1 MPPHCITSPASDT
14 IPAISIS
21 NPIPRTTVHAHKPH
35 HDSRLSLERGE
46 SHTHHHVGHD
56 GNSRTLIIAL
66 LLTLSFSGVEAF
78 AGWWSGSLALLSD
91 AAHMLTDSS
100 ALGLAAGAAWLARR
114 PPSTRHSYGLVRAE
128 VLAALFNSLLML
140 VLIGYIVHEAI
151 DRFNAPR
158 DIEGKAV
165 IVVAIIGLAVN
176 IVVAWVLSR
185 GDHTLNS
192 RAALLHVLGDAL
204 GSVAA
209 ITAGIVIVTTGWTPI
224 DPLASLLVAALI
236 LVSALRL
243 LREVLHVL
251 MEGVP
256 GHVQLEAVGQNLA
269 ALDGVRRVHDLHVWT
284 LSSGTI
290 ALSAHL
296 EINDLADWP
305 AILEAARQTLDNGH
319 GIRHVTLQ
327 PEVLVAVPMPRRARP
342 SAQSQP

>member
-1 MPPHCITSPASDT
+1 MA
-14 IPAISIS
+14 
-21 NPIPRTTVHAHKPH
+21 VHKHDHGTHLSVDHGENHANH
-35 HDSRLSLERGE
+35 HQ
-46 SHTHHHVGHD
+46 GHD
-56 GNSRTLIIAL
+56 GQNGKLIIAL
-66 LLTLSFSGVEAF
+66 LLTLSFAGVEAL

-100 ALGLAAGAAWLARR
+100 ALGLAAAAAWLARR
-114 PPSTRHSYGLVRAE
+114 PPSVRHSYGLVRAE

-151 DRFNAPR
+151 DRIGAPR
-158 DIEGKAV
+158 EIAGGTVIGVAV
-165 IVVAIIGLAVN
+165 VGLGVN
-176 IVVAWVLSR
+176 LLVAWVLSR
-185 GDHTLNS
+185 GEATLNS

-224 DPLASLLVAALI
+224 DPLLSLLVAALI

-243 LREVLHVL
+243 LREVVHVL

-256 GHVQLEAVGQNLA
+256 GHVQLDTVGRDLA
-269 ALDGVRRVHDLHVWT
+269 ALDGVLRVHDLHVWT

-296 EINDLADWP
+296 EIRSLADWP
-305 AILEAARQTLDNGH
+305 AILAAASQAMDTRH

-327 PEVLVAVPMPRRARP
+327 PEALAAQPLLRAEWPNR
-342 SAQSQP
+342 SQT

>member
-1 MPPHCITSPASDT
+1 MA
-14 IPAISIS
+14 
-21 NPIPRTTVHAHKPH
+21 VHKHG
-35 HDSRLSLERGE
+35 HDAQLPFDHGE
-46 SHTHHHVGHD
+46 SHTHHHLGNDGHN
-56 GNSRTLIIAL
+56 GKLIVAL
-66 LLTLSFSGVEAF
+66 LLTLSFAGVEAL

-100 ALGLAAGAAWLARR
+100 ALGLAAAAAWLARR
-114 PPSTRHSYGLVRAE
+114 PPSARHSYGLVRAE

-140 VLIGYIVHEAI
+140 VLIGYIMHEAI
-151 DRFNAPR
+151 DRIGTPR
-158 DIEGKAV
+158 DISGGTVIGVAV
-165 IVVAIIGLAVN
+165 IGLAIN
-176 IVVAWVLSR
+176 LVVAWVLSR
-185 GDHTLNS
+185 GEATLNS

-224 DPLASLLVAALI
+224 DPLLSLLVAALI

-243 LREVLHVL
+243 LREVVHVL

-256 GHVQLEAVGQNLA
+256 LNLQLDAVGRDLA
-269 ALDGVRRVHDLHVWT
+269 ALDGVLRVHDLHVWT

-296 EINDLADWP
+296 EIRNLSDWP
-305 AILEAARQTLDNGH
+305 DILAAARQAMDTQH

-327 PEVLVAVPMPRRARP
+327 PEMLTAQPLVRGSYLPHPPLR
-342 SAQSQP
+342 

>member
-1 MPPHCITSPASDT
+1 M
-14 IPAISIS
+14 
-21 NPIPRTTVHAHKPH
+21 HAHKHTPT
-35 HDSRLSLERGE
+35 HDSRLSIERGE

-56 GNSRTLIIAL
+56 SKSGTLIIAL
-66 LLTLSFSGVEAF
+66 LLTLSFSGVEAL

-114 PPSTRHSYGLVRAE
+114 PPSARHSYGLVRAE

-151 DRFNAPR
+151 DRLGAPR
-158 DIEGKAV
+158 EIQGNTV
-165 IVVAIIGLAVN
+165 IVVAVIGLAIN
-176 IVVAWVLSR
+176 LVVAWVLSR
-185 GDHTLNS
+185 GEHTLNT

-224 DPLASLLVAALI
+224 DPLLSLLVAALI

-243 LREVLHVL
+243 LREVVHVL

-256 GHVQLEAVGQNLA
+256 ANVHLYQVGQDLA
-269 ALDGVRRVHDLHVWT
+269 AINGVIRVHDLHVWT

-296 EINDLADWP
+296 EIRNLSDWP
-305 AILEAARQTLDNGH
+305 DILATARQTMDTQH

-327 PEVLVAVPMPRRARP
+327 PEPLVAEPLVR
-342 SAQSQP
+342 QPFPVKDH

>member
-1 MPPHCITSPASDT
+1 MPAPDHD
-14 IPAISIS
+14 
-21 NPIPRTTVHAHKPH
+21 
-35 HDSRLSLERGE
+35 HDSHG
-46 SHTHHHVGHD
+46 HAGHGHGHHHTGQ
-56 GNSRTLIIAL
+56 GTTLIIAL
-66 LLTLSFSGVEAF
+66 VLTLSFAGIEAL

-114 PPSTRHSYGLVRAE
+114 PLSAKHSYGLVRAE

-151 DRFNAPR
+151 DRFGSPR
-158 DIEGKAV
+158 DIKGSAV
-165 IVVAIIGLAVN
+165 IGVAAIGLIIN
-176 IVVAWVLSR
+176 LVVAWVLSR
-185 GDHTLNS
+185 GEHTLNS

-224 DPLASLLVAALI
+224 DPLLSLLVAALI

-243 LREVLHVL
+243 LREVVHVL

-256 GHVQLEAVGQNLA
+256 GHVRLNEVGQDLA
-269 ALDGVRRVHDLHVWT
+269 TLDGVSRVHDLHVWT

-296 EINDLADWP
+296 EIRDLAEWP
-305 AILEAARQTLDNGH
+305 DLLATARQAMDTRH
-319 GIRHVTLQ
+319 GIRHITLQ
-327 PEVLVAVPMPRRARP
+327 PEVLVAQPLVRRPFHPIAR
-342 SAQSQP
+342 

>member
-1 MPPHCITSPASDT
+1 MHAPKHDHHSHDHNPHL
-14 IPAISIS
+14 SI
-21 NPIPRTTVHAHKPH
+21 
-35 HDSRLSLERGE
+35 ERGE

-56 GNSRTLIIAL
+56 SNSRTLIIAL
-66 LLTLSFSGVEAF
+66 LLTLSFSAVEALT
-78 AGWWSGSLALLSD
+78 GWWSGSLALLSD
-91 AAHMLTDSS
+91 AFHMLTDSS

-114 PPSTRHSYGLVRAE
+114 PPSAKHSYGLVRAE

-151 DRFNAPR
+151 DRFSTPR
-158 DIEGKAV
+158 DIRGNMVIIVAV
-165 IVVAIIGLAVN
+165 IGLAVN

-185 GDHTLNS
+185 GEHTLNS

-224 DPLASLLVAALI
+224 DPLLSLLVAMLI

-243 LREVLHVL
+243 LREVVHVL

-256 GHVQLEAVGQNLA
+256 LSVELDAVGRDLA
-269 ALDGVRRVHDLHVWT
+269 AIDGVLRVHDLHVWT

-296 EINDLADWP
+296 EISDLTNWP
-305 AILEAARQTLDNGH
+305 GILSAAREAMDARH
-319 GIRHVTLQ
+319 SIRHVTLQ
-327 PEVLVAVPMPRRARP
+327 PEMIAAQPLTRRPRISP
-342 SAQSQP
+342 SSTP

>member
-1 MPPHCITSPASDT
+1 M
-14 IPAISIS
+14 
-21 NPIPRTTVHAHKPH
+21 RAHKHEPT
-35 HDSRLSLERGE
+35 HDSRLSIEQGE

-56 GNSRTLIIAL
+56 SSSGALIIAL
-66 LLTLSFSGVEAF
+66 LLTLSFSGVEAL
-78 AGWWSGSLALLSD
+78 AGWWAGSLALLSD

-114 PPSTRHSYGLVRAE
+114 PPSAQHSYGLVRAE
-128 VLAALFNSLLML
+128 VLAALFNSLLM

-151 DRFNAPR
+151 DRFGSPR
-158 DIEGKAV
+158 EIQGNTV
-165 IVVAIIGLAVN
+165 IVVAVIGLAIN
-176 IVVAWVLSR
+176 LIVAWVLSR
-185 GDHTLNS
+185 GEHTLNS

-224 DPLASLLVAALI
+224 DPLLSLLVATLI

-243 LREVLHVL
+243 LREVVHVL

-256 GHVQLEAVGQNLA
+256 GNVRLNQVGQDLA
-269 ALDGVRRVHDLHVWT
+269 ALEGVIRVHDLHVWT

-296 EINDLADWP
+296 EIRNLSDWSDILAT
-305 AILEAARQTLDNGH
+305 ARQTMDVQH

-327 PEVLVAVPMPRRARP
+327 PEALVAEPLTHQSRP
-342 SAQSQP
+342 VQDH